1 MTTRSSLVLLG
12 ALLVAILS
20 PVSRA
25 RAADQV
31 VSDCG
36 DSGGANQ
43 LRAKITA
50 AQSSGG
56 GTITFTCGPAIIVAT
71 TQLPFITGSVT
82 IDGGGTIQLSGGNT
96 VRVFFVNGG
105 SLTLRNITVRNA
117 WAGNAGGAIRVD
129 VGQLVAS
136 DTTIQDSASTD
147 EGAGIYSDFGGIT
160 LENVTVKGNHAGTSG
175 GGIYAR
181 GSFVFLTN
189 VTISD
194 NSSDTSGGGITLDG
208 AGLRWTG
215 GELYGNYALSGGG
228 LRIVNT
234 IFTDARDAR
243 MTLVDVASNAAIN
256 GSGGGILLEAGPTLL
271 IFRDGSISGNGAFTG
286 GGVMQSGIFEA
297 TNALFRQN
305 NAFIRGGAVH
315 AMDGV
320 TTIENSTF
328 VENGSADAGNP
339 FGGGGIYHQGGS
351 TTLQNVTMRANT
363 SKAGG
368 NVFRAV
374 GGLTLRNTLL
384 SKASGVAAS
393 TNCNTTIGGSFNL
406 ADDSTCGFG
415 VGRDGYP
422 DLGLGALAD
431 NGGPTETILPEPDSP
446 AVDGGTTTGCPA
458 TDQRGASRPQG
469 AACDVG
475 AVEVCSNPPPV
486 PAAVKPLDGR
496 KAKGPSVT
504 LEWSDSACTNKYDVL
519 VRSGSPTGTI
529 AFRKRKLRVPTVQTS
544 PLVVGQTYFWRI
556 TARGPGGRTKSSWYE
571 LKVK

>member
-1 MTTRSSLVLLG
+1 MSTRSSLVLLG
-12 ALLVAILS
+12 VLFVAILS

-71 TQLPFITGSVT
+71 TQLPFITGVVT

-105 SLTLRNITVRNA
+105 SLMLRNVTVRNGS
-117 WAGNAGGAIRVD
+117 AGNAGGAIRVA

-136 DTTIQDSASTD
+136 DTTIEQSVSTD
-147 EGAGIYSDFGGIT
+147 EGGGVYADVGDIRFD
-160 LENVTVKGNHAGTSG
+160 NVTVNGNHG
-175 GGIYAR
+175 GGAGGGVYAR
-181 GSFVFLTN
+181 GGFVSLTN
-189 VTISD
+189 VTISG
-194 NSSDTSGGGITLDG
+194 NSSDASGGGLALDG

-215 GELYGNYALSGGG
+215 GELYGNTALSGGG

-234 IFTDARDAR
+234 IFTTARDTR
-243 MTLVDVASNAAIN
+243 MTLVDVGSNAAIN
-256 GSGGGILLEAGPTLL
+256 GSGGGILLEAGPTQL
-271 IFRDGSISGNGAFTG
+271 IFSDGRISGNGAFTG
-286 GGVMQSGIFEA
+286 AGVSQSGTFEA
-297 TNALFRQN
+297 TNALFSQN

-315 AMDGV
+315 ARAGV

-328 VENGSADAGNP
+328 VENGSADAATP
-339 FGGGGIYHQGGS
+339 FGGGGIYHEGGS

-368 NVFRAV
+368 NVFKAA
-374 GGLTLRNTLL
+374 GGLTLGNTLL
-384 SKASGVAAS
+384 SKASGIAAS

-415 VGRDGYP
+415 LGRDGFP

-431 NGGPTETILPEPDSP
+431 NGGPTETILPDFDSP

-458 TDQRGASRPQG
+458 TDQRGAPRPQG

-475 AVEVCSNPPPV
+475 AVEVCSNPPPAPV
-486 PAAVKPLDGR
+486 AVKPLDGR
-496 KAKGPSVT
+496 RAKGPNVT
-504 LEWSDSACTNKYDVL
+504 LEWSDSACANKYDVL
-519 VRSGSPTGTI
+519 VRSGSPTGTT
-529 AFRKRKLRVPTVQTS
+529 AFRKRKLRVPSVQTG
-544 PLVVGQTYFWRI
+544 PLVVGETYFWRI

>member
-1 MTTRSSLVLLG
+1 MITRSSLVLVG
-12 ALLVAILS
+12 FLLVSMLV
-20 PVSRA
+20 PESRA

-56 GTITFTCGPAIIVAT
+56 GTITFSCGPAIIVVKS
-71 TQLPFITGSVT
+71 QLPFITGVVT

-96 VRVFFVNGG
+96 VRVFFVNSGA
-105 SLTLRNITVRNA
+105 LTLRNITVRNGM
-117 WAGNAGGAIRVD
+117 AGNPGGAIRVST
-129 VGQLVAS
+129 GQLDAI
-136 DTTIQDSASTD
+136 DTTIQDSTSTD
-147 EGAGIYSDFGGIT
+147 EGGGIYSDFGDID
-160 LENVTVKGNHAGTSG
+160 LENVTVTGNHAGASG

-194 NSSDTSGGGITLDG
+194 NYSDTSGGGIALDG

-215 GELYGNYALSGGG
+215 GELYGNNALSGGG

-243 MTLVDVASNAAIN
+243 MTLVDVASNAATN
-256 GSGGGILLEAGPTLL
+256 GSGGGIRLEAGPTLL
-271 IFRDGSISGNGAFTG
+271 IFGDGRISGNGAFIG
-286 GGVMQSGIFEA
+286 GGVAQSGTFEA
-297 TNALFRQN
+297 TNALFLQN
-305 NAFIRGGAVH
+305 SAFIRGGAVH

-363 SKAGG
+363 SKTGG
-368 NVFRAV
+368 NVFKAA
-374 GGLTLRNTLL
+374 GGLTVGNTLL
-384 SKASGVAAS
+384 SRSGVAGS

-406 ADDSTCGFG
+406 ADDATCGFG
-415 VGRDGYP
+415 LGRDGFP
-422 DLGLGALAD
+422 DLGLGMLAD
-431 NGGPTETILPEPDSP
+431 NGGPTETILPEPLSP
-446 AVDGGTTTGCPA
+446 ALDGGTSTGCPA

-475 AVEVCSNPPPV
+475 AVEVCSNPPPAPV
-486 PAAVKPLDGR
+486 AVKPRDGR
-496 KAKGPSVT
+496 KAKGPNVT
-504 LEWSDSACTNKYDVL
+504 LAWTDSACASKYDVL
-519 VRSGSPTGTI
+519 VRSGSSTGPDV
-529 AFRKRKLRVPTVQTS
+529 FRRKKLRTPTVQTA
-544 PLVVGQTYFWRI
+544 PLTVGQTYFWRV
-556 TARGPGGRTKSSWYE
+556 TARGPGGSARSAWYGF
-571 LKVK
+571 KVK